1 MAADETEAANHYA
14 AAARRGY
21 ARAQNNLAV
30 CYADGRGRAPDSR
43 LAVQWWKTAA
53 ASVSIQRACSRRS
66 FSLWCS
72 DLLPC
77 SQGDATALTWLGVVY
92 WTGWG
97 GVPTDDVAA
106 EDYFQRA
113 AALGDADAQSW
124 LEELR
129 SGVAG

>member
-53 ASVSIQRACSRRS
+53 ASVSIPNARRS
-66 FSLWCS
+66 LLGAQTSSRVLAGRRDGA
-72 DLLPC
+72 DLAGRCVLD
-77 SQGDATALTWLGVVY
+77 GLGR
-92 WTGWG
+92 
-97 GVPTDDVAA
+97 
-106 EDYFQRA
+106 RA
-113 AALGDADAQSW
+113 H
-124 LEELR
+124 
-129 SGVAG
+129 